1 LNTTFIERNGRL
13 IFLAFLKPIING
25 KGYAFK
31 EPEISEERRMDIAVS
46 FFQHKYIVELKM
58 WRGSVAHK
66 KGLVQLSDYLDRQ
79 DLPEGF
85 LVIFEQNV
93 EKTWKKGWIKANG
106 KKVFAVW
113 V

>member
-1 LNTTFIERNGRL
+1 
-13 IFLAFLKPIING
+13 
-25 KGYAFK
+25 
-31 EPEISEERRMDIAVS
+31 MDIAVS

-93 EKTWKKGWIKANG
+93 EKTWKKRWIKANG